1 MTWIKDRK
9 FLIGLTAGTL
19 LLVAVSLWF
28 GMNGSAR
35 YEQAKAAYQSAA
47 DDASNFE
54 KLALYPTKENF
65 DSKKLALDEYRKS
78 AQELQDAFAA
88 HRAPSLPPVSPQDL
102 SDQMRSAADETRKA
116 FGQKTSFPEG
126 YYCGFEAYR
135 NKVSRGDA
143 AGILSYQLGHV
154 KQLMLDLAAAGPSKL
169 IGIHRPELAE
179 ESGKKHE
186 AAKEDVSRFLPIEIT
201 FQGTEKAVRQ
211 FISSIADDGKRY
223 VVVRSIKIKNAK
235 QDPPRST
242 DAIFDRAGPLPS
254 SSGANPG
261 SKEADIASL
270 FAAETPAAPG
280 QAATAAAP
288 AAPADTGRILS
299 QVLGNEE
306 LIVFL
311 RLDLVQFFPA
321 KELP

>member
-9 FLIGLTAGTL
+9 FLIGLTLGTL

-28 GMNGSAR
+28 GTSAGAR
-35 YEQAKAAYQSAA
+35 YEQAKAAYESAA
-47 DDASNFE
+47 ADAANFE
-54 KLALYPTKENF
+54 ALALYPSKENF

-88 HRAPSLPPVSPQDL
+88 HRAKGLPAVSPQDL

-116 FGQKTSFPEG
+116 FGPKTSFPEG

-135 NKVSRGDA
+135 NKVSRGEA

-154 KQLMLDLAAAGPSKL
+154 KQMMLDLAAAGPSKL

-179 ESGKKHE
+179 ESGKKYE
-186 AAKEDVSRFLPIEIT
+186 AAKEDVSRYLPIEIR
-201 FQGTEKAVRQ
+201 FQGTEKSVRQ
-211 FISSIADDGKRY
+211 FVSSIADDSKRY

-235 QDPPRST
+235 QGPPRST
-242 DAIFDRAGPLPS
+242 DAIFDRGAPLPAG
-254 SSGANPG
+254 SGANSGP
-261 SKEADIASL
+261 KETDIASM
-270 FAAETPAAPG
+270 FAPESPAAP
-280 QAATAAAP
+280 ADAPPAAAP
-288 AAPADTGRILS
+288 SPPADTGRILS

-311 RLDLVQFFPA
+311 RLDLVQFLPA